1 MGTFALEVEGLTAVL
16 GGQKVLEVASLQ
28 VFYNEVLVIIG
39 PNGSGKT
46 TLLLCLAS
54 LLKPS
59 SGSLSYGGI
68 ASSDGI
74 SAVKLRRKFAVAFQ
88 DPLLLSRSVLDNVT
102 LGLRLRGI
110 KGSEVKERAEKWLN
124 RFGVAQLAKR
134 QARTL
139 SGGEAKRVS
148 LARALVLDPEIL
160 FLDEPF
166 NALDTPTR
174 QALLEDFES
183 VLRET
188 RVTTVM
194 VTHDHNEALA
204 LADRVAVL
212 INGQIRQL
220 GTAEEVFSSPVDD
233 EVAAF
238 VETGNTIRGVVRSQD
253 NGLATVNIDGHDVFA
268 VSDLPPGTNVT
279 VYLHYE
285 DVTLSLNMPETI
297 LSSARNLMRGK
308 IVKVFP
314 LGPQLKITLDC
325 GFKLSSLI
333 TRRSFEE
340 LGLEVGKE
348 ITASFKASS
357 AHLISK
363 L

>member
-1 MGTFALEVEGLTAVL
+1 
-16 GGQKVLEVASLQ
+16 
-28 VFYNEVLVIIG
+28 
-39 PNGSGKT
+39 
-46 TLLLCLAS
+46 
-54 LLKPS
+54 
-59 SGSLSYGGI
+59 
-68 ASSDGI
+68 
-74 SAVKLRRKFAVAFQ
+74 
-88 DPLLLSRSVLDNVT
+88 
-102 LGLRLRGI
+102 
-110 KGSEVKERAEKWLN
+110 
-124 RFGVAQLAKR
+124 
-134 QARTL
+134 
-139 SGGEAKRVS
+139 
-148 LARALVLDPEIL
+148 
-160 FLDEPF
+160 
-166 NALDTPTR
+166 
-174 QALLEDFES
+174 
-183 VLRET
+183 
-188 RVTTVM
+188 M

-268 VSDLPPGTNVT
+268 VSDLSPGTNVT

-285 DVTLSLNMPETI
+285 DVTLSLNMPETV
-297 LSSARNLMRGK
+297 LSSARNQMRGK

-340 LGLEVGKE
+340 LNLAIDKE

-357 AHLISK
+357 VHLIPK

>member
-74 SAVKLRRKFAVAFQ
+74 SAVKLRRKLAVAFQ

-188 RVTTVM
+188 KVTTVM

-220 GTAEEVFSSPVDD
+220 GTAEEVFSCPVDD

-238 VETGNTIRGVVRSQD
+238 VETGNTIRGDVRSQD

-268 VSDLPPGTNVT
+268 VSDLSPGTNVT

-285 DVTLSLNMPETI
+285 DVTLSLNMPETV
-297 LSSARNLMRGK
+297 LSSARNQMRGK

-340 LGLEVGKE
+340 LNLVIDKE

-357 AHLISK
+357 VHLIPK